1 MPEDGN
7 LPSGQVSRHCGKQ
20 HMGWTVWPAYDFSMT
35 DGGTHHGVV
44 APTRGIPRLILG
56 VRRGVNFACVPTALR
71 GRARVG
77 RGAALAEDRGRDR
90 WHATRASRKASSAR
104 QLGQASAAAV
114 IEYSLETRVLGALL
128 AKSGAPSRCG
138 HITMP
143 PVRSSECGLRSVEA
157 LIPNSPFRT
166 PHSTAILRPFR
177 PTSLEEV

>member
-1 MPEDGN
+1 MLHRCNGHPVG
-7 LPSGQVSRHCGKQ
+7 S
-20 HMGWTVWPAYDFSMT
+20 VWPAYDFSMT

-71 GRARVG
+71 GRASVG

-128 AKSGAPSRCG
+128 AKSGAPSRAP
-138 HITMP
+138 HIAMRRLRN
-143 PVRSSECGLRSVEA
+143 VDCGLRNGKKQ
-157 LIPNSPFRT
+157 PHPSPRN
-166 PHSTAILRPFR
+166 PHPASCEPAAGRIR
-177 PTSLEEV
+177 